1 MVYRTQE
8 IFYNYLESRWVW
20 KKLQNPEFGKEL
32 RMDWDKSEVYT
43 IKLQRSLKLS
53 MESCNDLV

>member
-8 IFYNYLESRWVW
+8 ISYNYLESRWVW

-32 RMDWDKSEVYT
+32 RMDWDKSEVYR